1 MLELYFLGNFLMTI
15 VFLILA
21 TTTFIAAT
29 RFIKKS
35 NRTDYIISLAELDAI
50 FKVCHKKG
58 LDPERALKIA
68 KTIEATEDH
77 RIRENKSFHEQMKE
91 RETYKY
97 PPIYH
102 LIEITVKHKDY
113 NITNMASKT
122 LVHILRPYFK
132 SDILGPENPII
143 NRIKSFKFEKL
154 FN

>member
-91 RETYKY
+91 YATE
-97 PPIYH
+97 
-102 LIEITVKHKDY
+102 EITKK
-113 NITNMASKT
+113 K
-122 LVHILRPYFK
+122 K
-132 SDILGPENPII
+132 
-143 NRIKSFKFEKL
+143 
-154 FN
+154 